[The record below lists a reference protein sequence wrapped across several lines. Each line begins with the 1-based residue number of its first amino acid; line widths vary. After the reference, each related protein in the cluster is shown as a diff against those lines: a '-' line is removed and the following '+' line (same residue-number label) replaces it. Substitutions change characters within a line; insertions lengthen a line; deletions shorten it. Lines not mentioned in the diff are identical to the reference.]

1 MPSFKNRLGDKY
13 GRLTVVGYSGKDK
26 RGKHLWDC
34 ECSCGNKKI
43 VVSDNLSS
51 GKSKSC
57 GCLLDEFLKRRGNQY
72 GLLEDR
78 EDAILRVQYSHLK
91 RRHRLKKF
99 NSNIIT
105 FDEFKYLSN
114 SKCTYCGLS
123 YSRVIEDRLNETKS
137 MKLLSG
143 VSIRV
148 NGIDRIDS
156 NIGYTKENSVS
167 CCKFCNT
174 AKSTMSRDEFL
185 KWIKK
190 VYEYN
195 F

>member
-1 MPSFKNRLGDKY
+1 
-13 GRLTVVGYSGKDK
+13 
-26 RGKHLWDC
+26 
-34 ECSCGNKKI
+34 
-43 VVSDNLSS
+43 
-51 GKSKSC
+51 
-57 GCLLDEFLKRRGNQY
+57 
-72 GLLEDR
+72 
-78 EDAILRVQYSHLK
+78 
-91 RRHRLKKF
+91 
-99 NSNIIT
+99 
-105 FDEFKYLSN
+105 
-114 SKCTYCGLS
+114 
-123 YSRVIEDRLNETKS
+123 